1 MNVME
6 FTDWTP
12 FQNFCKAPE
21 TTGVFQLRIDEGL
34 LDYPTGKSTM
44 FYFGYADNLN
54 RNLDEFNKNI
64 LPYLDR
70 TPDKLLLRWLPDPN
84 AKARFEKRMNAFVNK
99 FSCMPFGNEQWL
111 KQLGQK

>member
-1 MNVME
+1 ME

-12 FQNFCKAPE
+12 FQNFCKAPA

-44 FYFGYADNLN
+44 FYFGYAENLN
-54 RNLDEFNKNI
+54 RSLDEFNKNI